1 MSFNMF
7 YLNIGHS
14 FYPFRVFKTSHNES
28 RANIMKFPFFIFT
41 QERKTLVVFCIS
53 LILAAISWSSLQGI
67 MVSTHSGCLLIGC
80 SESLLVLMKQ

>member
-28 RANIMKFPFFIFT
+28 RANIMKFPFFIFI

>member
-1 MSFNMF
+1 MLKDILLEGEILLFEIS
-7 YLNIGHS
+7 L
-14 FYPFRVFKTSHNES
+14 
-28 RANIMKFPFFIFT
+28 FI